1 MKLRPDRFSA
11 NVREALSNQ
20 KLQNALSKATVQIM
34 GSRDEAFAQYPEG
47 DSLRDDAREIKERTL
62 ARLDRYLTELAEAVR
77 GNGGTMHWA
86 GDAKEAREIIVGLAH
101 QYGVSRVVK
110 SKSMTTEEIALNEA
124 LEDAG
129 VEAVETDL
137 GEYIIQL
144 AGEAP
149 SHIIAPAIHKSRE
162 DVTELFVE
170 KLGSP
175 RLSRHEELAREAR
188 RHLRE
193 KFRHAEMG
201 ITGVNFAVAET
212 GTIAI
217 VENEGNARLSTSLPR
232 VHVAVMGMEKVIPDL
247 AALAI
252 FLKILA
258 RSATGQKM
266 SSYVSLI
273 TGPRREGEEDGPE
286 AFHLIVLDNGRSRL
300 LADPILRE
308 SLYCIRCGA
317 CLNVCPVYRH
327 AGGHAYGSVY
337 SGPIGAV
344 ITPSLLG
351 HERAPELP
359 FASSL
364 CGACREVCPVRIDI
378 PRLLLEQR
386 KKVVSGEGPVPP
398 FRFVRFVP
406 RRPMERLMVRL
417 FVALMS
423 SERRYRFATRLAY
436 WLSRPFVTNA
446 VMRRAP
452 GFSAWARFR
461 DFPAPAR
468 KTFRQRFEVTR
479 G

>member
-1 MKLRPDRFSA
+1 MKLSTGRFSA

-34 GSRDEAFAQYPEG
+34 ESRDEAFADYPEG
-47 DSLRDDAREIKERTL
+47 DSLRDLAREIKERTL
-62 ARLDRYLTELAEAVR
+62 AGLDRYLTELAEAVR
-77 GNGGTMHWA
+77 GNGGTVHWA
-86 GDAKEAREIIVGLAH
+86 GDAKEAREIILGLAH
-101 QYGVSRVVK
+101 QYGARMVVK

-129 VEAVETDL
+129 VEPVETDL

-144 AGEAP
+144 AREAP

-175 RLSRHEELAREAR
+175 RLSRHEDLAREAR

-201 ITGVNFAVAET
+201 ITGVNFAIAET

-300 LADPILRE
+300 WADPHLRE

-327 AGGHAYGSVY
+327 AGGHAYGWVY

-344 ITPSLLG
+344 ITPSFVG
-351 HERAPELP
+351 HDRASELP

-386 KKVVSGEGPVPP
+386 KKVVSGEGPVP
-398 FRFVRFVP
+398 FVPFVP
-406 RRPMERLMVRL
+406 RRPMERLLVRL
-417 FVALMS
+417 FVTAMS

-436 WLSRPFVTNA
+436 WLSRPFVTNGM
-446 VMRRAP
+446 MRRPP
-452 GFSAWARFR
+452 GLFAWARFR

>member
-1 MKLRPDRFSA
+1 MKLSTDRFSA

-20 KLQNALSKATVQIM
+20 KLQNALSKATFQIM
-34 GSRDEAFAQYPEG
+34 ESRDDAFAKYPEG
-47 DSLRDDAREIKERTL
+47 DSLRDLAREIKERTL
-62 ARLDRYLTELAEAVR
+62 AGLDQYLTELAEAVR
-77 GNGGTMHWA
+77 GNGGTVHWA
-86 GDAKEAREIIVGLAH
+86 GDAKEAREIIMGLAH
-101 QYGVSRVVK
+101 QYGARMVVK

-129 VEAVETDL
+129 VEPVETDL

-162 DVTELFVE
+162 DVTELFVD

-300 LADPILRE
+300 WADPHLRE

-327 AGGHAYGSVY
+327 AGGHAYGWVY

-344 ITPSLLG
+344 ITPSLVG
-351 HERAPELP
+351 HHRASELP
-359 FASSL
+359 FASTL

-398 FRFVRFVP
+398 VSPYVP
-406 RRPMERLMVRL
+406 RRPMERLLVRL
-417 FVALMS
+417 FVYVMS
-423 SERRYRFATRLAY
+423 SERRYRLATRLAY
-436 WLSRPFVTNA
+436 WLSRPFVVNA
-446 VMRRAP
+446 VMRRPP
-452 GFSAWARFR
+452 GLSAWARFR

-468 KTFRQRFEVTR
+468 KTFRQRFEVSR

>member
-1 MKLRPDRFSA
+1 MKLSSDRFSA

-20 KLQNALSKATVQIM
+20 KLQNALSKATFQIM
-34 GSRDEAFAQYPEG
+34 GSRDEAFAKYPEG
-47 DSLRDDAREIKERTL
+47 DSLRDLAREIKERTL
-62 ARLDRYLTELAEAVR
+62 AGLDQYLTELAEAVR
-77 GNGGTMHWA
+77 GNGGTVHWA

-101 QYGVSRVVK
+101 QYGAGMVVK

-124 LEDAG
+124 LEVAG
-129 VEAVETDL
+129 VEPVETDL

-144 AGEAP
+144 AREAP

-162 DVTELFVE
+162 DVTELFVD

-175 RLSRHEELAREAR
+175 RLSRHEDLAREAR

-266 SSYVSLI
+266 SSYVSLL

-300 LADPILRE
+300 WADPHLRE

-327 AGGHAYGSVY
+327 AGGHAYGWVY

-344 ITPSLLG
+344 ITPSFVG
-351 HERAPELP
+351 HDRASELP
-359 FASSL
+359 FASTL

-386 KKVVSGEGPVPP
+386 KKVVSGEGPVPY
-398 FRFVRFVP
+398 VP

-417 FVALMS
+417 FVTVMS

-436 WLSRPFVTNA
+436 WLSRPFVTNGM
-446 VMRRAP
+446 MRRPP
-452 GFSAWARFR
+452 GLSAWARFR

>member
-1 MKLRPDRFSA
+1 
-11 NVREALSNQ
+11 
-20 KLQNALSKATVQIM
+20 
-34 GSRDEAFAQYPEG
+34 
-47 DSLRDDAREIKERTL
+47 
-62 ARLDRYLTELAEAVR
+62 
-77 GNGGTMHWA
+77 
-86 GDAKEAREIIVGLAH
+86 
-101 QYGVSRVVK
+101 
-110 SKSMTTEEIALNEA
+110 
-124 LEDAG
+124 
-129 VEAVETDL
+129 
-137 GEYIIQL
+137 
-144 AGEAP
+144 
-149 SHIIAPAIHKSRE
+149 
-162 DVTELFVE
+162 
-170 KLGSP
+170 
-175 RLSRHEELAREAR
+175 
-188 RHLRE
+188 
-193 KFRHAEMG
+193 MG

-300 LADPILRE
+300 WADPHLRE

-327 AGGHAYGSVY
+327 AGGHAYGWVY

-344 ITPSLLG
+344 ITPSFVG
-351 HERAPELP
+351 HDRASELP

-386 KKVVSGEGPVPP
+386 KKVVSGEGPVP
-398 FRFVRFVP
+398 FVPFVP
-406 RRPMERLMVRL
+406 RRPMERLLVRL
-417 FVALMS
+417 FVTAMS

-436 WLSRPFVTNA
+436 WLSRPFVTNGM
-446 VMRRAP
+446 MRRPP
-452 GFSAWARFR
+452 GLFAWARFR